1 MKAACVLVACLSMVV
16 ACTPDFGEENQ
27 APVLI
32 RITDIEGESGGG
44 GAGSGVGTV
53 LNSDVSF
60 EGSIFNDNATL
71 NVANISKNQ
80 NPALGPNRLNDVILE
95 RYEVQYVRSDGRDQE
110 GVDVPYRITG
120 PVNSLVP
127 VDESADVPIVIVRHQ
142 AKAEPPLRNLVGGFG
157 GALVLTTAARI
168 TIHGR
173 TISGKAVQA
182 QGQMQITFADF
193 GDE

>member
-1 MKAACVLVACLSMVV
+1 VLVACLSMAV
-16 ACTPDFGEENQ
+16 ACTPDFGEESQ

-32 RITDIEGESGGG
+32 RITDIAGAQGA

-53 LNSDVSF
+53 LNSDVSV
-60 EGSIFNDNATL
+60 EGSIVNDNATL
-71 NVANISKNQ
+71 TVQNIPKNQ
-80 NPALGPNRLNDVILE
+80 NPDLVLGRLNDVILE

-120 PVNSLVP
+120 PMNAVVP
-127 VDESADVPIVIVRHQ
+127 VNGESQVPIVIVRHQ
-142 AKAEPPLRNLVGGFG
+142 AKLEPPLRNLLGGFG
-157 GALVLTTAARI
+157 GALVLTTSARI

-182 QGQMQITFADF
+182 QGQLQITFADF